1 MPKLL
6 QINITANWGSH
17 GRIAEQIGQLAL
29 SEGWESY
36 IAYGRRANPSKSHI
50 IHIGSD
56 WDERFHGLQTRL
68 FDRHGLA
75 SVKAT
80 KQLIKKIMLI
90 KPDIIHLHNIHGYF
104 LNYPILFN
112 FLKDYNRPVVWTL
125 HDCWSFTGHC
135 GFFFGNGCF
144 KWRDGCYDCQFKHV
158 YPSSFIDGSTR
169 NYRLKKKYFTS
180 LPNLTLVPVSEWL
193 GDFLKQSFLND
204 QVIKVIHNGV
214 DIDAFKPVNVER
226 NQNRIELLGVASNW
240 RMRKGLPDFIELRKM
255 LPERY
260 NITLIGLTKSEIKVL
275 PDGINGLERTNNIEE
290 LVEYYNKADIFIN
303 PTYEDNFP
311 TVNLEALACGTPV
324 VTYDKTSGGPE
335 AINEN
340 TGIVVRN
347 GNIKELY
354 DAIVSF
360 HDYTSISRI
369 ACRERAVEMFSN
381 ANCFKNYIKLYENLL
396 DNEVK
401 HSNSNI

>member
-17 GRIAEQIGQLAL
+17 GRIAAQIGQLAL

-75 SVKAT
+75 SVKTT

-169 NYRLKKKYFTS
+169 NYRKEIFHIFAKS
-180 LPNLTLVPVSEWL
+180 
-193 GDFLKQSFLND
+193 
-204 QVIKVIHNGV
+204 
-214 DIDAFKPVNVER
+214 DISACFGMVRRFPKTVFFK
-226 NQNRIELLGVASNW
+226 
-240 RMRKGLPDFIELRKM
+240 
-255 LPERY
+255 
-260 NITLIGLTKSEIKVL
+260 
-275 PDGINGLERTNNIEE
+275 
-290 LVEYYNKADIFIN
+290 
-303 PTYEDNFP
+303 
-311 TVNLEALACGTPV
+311 
-324 VTYDKTSGGPE
+324 
-335 AINEN
+335 
-340 TGIVVRN
+340 
-347 GNIKELY
+347 
-354 DAIVSF
+354 
-360 HDYTSISRI
+360 
-369 ACRERAVEMFSN
+369 
-381 ANCFKNYIKLYENLL
+381 
-396 DNEVK
+396 
-401 HSNSNI
+401 